1 MFRII
6 TGINCICSV
15 KGDNHY
21 FKVKDSDRSVSRHPD
36 RSGGFIHLSV
46 RPGASIS
53 MILIG
58 L

>member
-1 MFRII
+1 MFSKGEII
-6 TGINCICSV
+6 TILKS
-15 KGDNHY
+15 
-21 FKVKDSDRSVSRHPD
+21 KDSDRSVSRHPD

-46 RPGASIS
+46 RLGASIS